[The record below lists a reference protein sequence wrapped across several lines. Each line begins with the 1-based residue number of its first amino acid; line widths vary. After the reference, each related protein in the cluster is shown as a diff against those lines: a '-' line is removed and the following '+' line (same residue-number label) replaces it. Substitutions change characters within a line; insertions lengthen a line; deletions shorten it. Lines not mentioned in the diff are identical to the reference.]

1 MDRPVSVSV
10 VIPLYNAAAVIR
22 GTINSALSQT
32 WTDREIIVIDDGSTD
47 GSAEIVKT
55 FGEQVRYY
63 AFENGGVA
71 RARNRGIALA
81 HGCYIALLDHD
92 DLWAPTKL
100 AKQIE
105 VLDAR
110 PEVGM
115 VTTGIVHLDRSG
127 QPLRKFPTGPSGE
140 FYQLFV
146 KGFGPTP
153 SAAMIRRSVID
164 RVGGFDERFS
174 SAGMDDHEF
183 WPRVAQACEIVLVDE
198 PLTYHRHGDVKPVE
212 VELEHR
218 VLLNECL
225 LQRFGHEPDKR
236 RYLMREKALCLA
248 DTGKWRLRQGNA
260 EAGRACF
267 EEALR
272 LCVREAWSG
281 KAAWRAVSR
290 IIRSYFTSATLKA
303 GKWKA

>member
-1 MDRPVSVSV
+1 MDHSVTVSV
-10 VIPLYNAAAVIR
+10 VIPLYNAAAVIKE
-22 GTINSALSQT
+22 TIESALAQT

-55 FGEQVRYY
+55 FGERVHYY
-63 AFENGGVA
+63 AFENRGVA
-71 RARNRGIALA
+71 TARNRGIALS
-81 HGCYIALLDHD
+81 HGRYIAMLDHD

-100 AKQIE
+100 ARQVE
-105 VLDAR
+105 VLESR
-110 PEVGM
+110 PSVGL
-115 VTTGIVHLDRSG
+115 VITGVAHLEQNGRPMREAPHGASG
-127 QPLRKFPTGPSGE
+127 SFH
-140 FYQLFV
+140 QLFV

-153 SAAMIRRSVID
+153 SAAMVRRSVID

-236 RYLMREKALCLA
+236 SYLMREKALCLA
-248 DTGKWRLRQGNA
+248 DMGKWSIGQGDCPR
-260 EAGRACF
+260 GRAYLKG
-267 EEALR
+267 ALS
-272 LCVREAWSG
+272 LCVRESWSW

-290 IIRSYFTSATLKA
+290 MARSYF
-303 GKWKA
+303 